1 MTKISV
7 ITICYNAENVIEKTM
22 ISVLN
27 QTYDNIEYII
37 VDGVSKDNTVAI
49 AHKISLQYPHRNIRI
64 YSEPDRGIYDA
75 MNKGVKLATGEWLN
89 MMNAGDCFHSDTVIR
104 DVFNS
109 DISESIDLIYSDSF
123 LVRSSCQKTLVNHDL
138 QNPPYGFCHQAMFY
152 RKKLHDEHGLYVFT
166 QKLIIADTLFLIRIP
181 VESMYKTDVI
191 IADFAAGGASGID
204 GYNMQ
209 KQNLCAQFIFKDK
222 SFISVFMDY
231 YLLRLRH
238 ALIPNKLRQ
247 LYRQKKGKIKIQ

>member
-1 MTKISV
+1 MAKISV
-7 ITICYNAENVIEKTM
+7 ITICYNAENEIEKTM
-22 ISVLN
+22 RSVLD

-37 VDGVSKDNTVAI
+37 VDGASKDNTVSLAK
-49 AHKISLQYPHRNIRI
+49 KIRLQYPHRNIRI
-64 YSEPDRGIYDA
+64 YSETDRGIYDA

-89 MMNAGDCFHSDTVIR
+89 MMNAGDCFHSDRVI
-104 DVFNS
+104 S
-109 DISESIDLIYSDSF
+109 DIFKDEIKESVDLIYSDSY
-123 LVRSSCQKTLVNHDL
+123 LVKASGRRTLIYHDL

-181 VESMYKTDVI
+181 TESMYKTDVV

-222 SFISVFMDY
+222 SFLSVFLDY